1 MLKEKE
7 IDMSAS
13 IEEKYT
19 LIDNE
24 TGEIVPINIRIL
36 GLNKSNSK
44 SGQKFYKLMD
54 VFAEDILLD
63 KEIAGK
69 AIKLL
74 FWILKQLR
82 FGEITFIL
90 NAKYAST
97 DLEVTERTFYNW
109 KKILEKKQII
119 KKITGELYSL
129 NPNYISYGN
138 IVKQE
143 TSENVLNN
151 IKNAKILKGVNNKDD

>member
-1 MLKEKE
+1 
-7 IDMSAS
+7 MSAS

-44 SGQKFYKLMD
+44 SNQKFYKLMD
-54 VFAEDILLD
+54 AFTEDIMLD
-63 KEIAGK
+63 KEISGK

-74 FWILKQLR
+74 FWILKQLN
-82 FGEITFIL
+82 FGEVTFIL
-90 NAKYAST
+90 NAKYASN
-97 DLEVTERTFYNW
+97 DLNVTERTFFNW

-119 KKITGELYSL
+119 KKITGDLYTL
-129 NPNYISYGN
+129 NPDCVTYGN
-138 IVKQE
+138 VVKKE
-143 TSENVLNN
+143 TSENVLNSVES
-151 IKNAKILKGVNNKDD
+151 AKILKGVNNKDDE